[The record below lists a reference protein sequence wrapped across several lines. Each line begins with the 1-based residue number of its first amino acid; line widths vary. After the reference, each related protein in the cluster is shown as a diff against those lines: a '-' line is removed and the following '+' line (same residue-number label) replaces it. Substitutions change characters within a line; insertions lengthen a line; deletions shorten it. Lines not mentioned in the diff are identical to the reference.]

1 MDFSGMSSTA
11 RLNANERL
19 NQAFPLA
26 PPVEEEPR
34 LNVASAVDIVDSEE
48 VETDVPIDPPYRDIP
63 DPSAQGPVVGE
74 LSDEMIED
82 AAPVPGTTGH
92 IVPGS
97 ARPLPR
103 NPMGPLDVVPPDADG
118 NFRGVPDE
126 GARNQPGSDIED
138 PDGSAAIGSQA
149 QHNGNVLQA
158 AVGATDLVSRPS
170 QLARRTA
177 NAESGTLIAFASTMM
192 ENWKGQDPETR
203 GSLQDMI
210 SNVATQYNGVND
222 TKGRNEATEYLL
234 AMYQL
239 EADSGLL
246 TNSNEAISTS

>member
-1 MDFSGMSSTA
+1 
-11 RLNANERL
+11 
-19 NQAFPLA
+19 
-26 PPVEEEPR
+26 
-34 LNVASAVDIVDSEE
+34 
-48 VETDVPIDPPYRDIP
+48 
-63 DPSAQGPVVGE
+63 
-74 LSDEMIED
+74 
-82 AAPVPGTTGH
+82 
-92 IVPGS
+92 
-97 ARPLPR
+97 
-103 NPMGPLDVVPPDADG
+103 MGPLDVVPPDADG

-177 NAESGTLIAFASTMM
+177 NAESGTPIAFASTMM